1 MWQSELLLQ
10 PSACADFQ
18 IRASYRDEKQR
29 AAHSGRTA
37 VEPLLTVTESS
48 NYHAN
53 ALKSK
58 QNMTSHS
65 YMLI

>member
-10 PSACADFQ
+10 PSACAGFQ
-18 IRASYRDEKQR
+18 IHASYGDEKQR
-29 AAHSGRTA
+29 TAHSCRTA
-37 VEPLLTVTESS
+37 VKPLLTVPQTS

-53 ALKSK
+53 PLRSK
-58 QNMTSHS
+58 QKMRSHS